1 MRNIVISR
9 ITEYITRYVYL
20 QHEFDITPDELNALS
35 NEELLCL
42 YTDII
47 LECDYVI

>member
-9 ITEYITRYVYL
+9 ITEYITLYVYL
-20 QHEFDITPDELNALS
+20 QREFDITPDELDTLS
-35 NEELLCL
+35 NEELLCV

-47 LECDYVI
+47 LECDYDI